1 MKKQGTVI
9 EWGMKHKA
17 FPLALALTLLVIG
30 LIGLF
35 NMSRNEFPDF
45 TTRTGLV
52 IGSFP
57 GASSEEVETQL
68 TSKLE
73 EYLFTFNEVD
83 KTKTYS
89 YSKNGMSYVY
99 LEVSDRIGKDET
111 QQFWNK
117 LKNNLF
123 VFQQQS
129 LPKGVRGIAV
139 NSDFGN
145 TAAMILSVQ
154 SKTRPYKDLQLHVED
169 IIDNLRQIE
178 DMAKI
183 TYSGGLTEQIAVSVD
198 QNKLA
203 QYGISPGMLMQ
214 SLQTRGTILPGGT
227 LENKNFDRPIHIDA
241 FLNDVTDVAQHIIR
255 SDKNGNVIRLSDI
268 ANVKREYEDPD
279 SYIQTGGTKAMI
291 ITLEMAKGNNIV
303 QFGEEIKEHLAQLKQ
318 DLPEDIEV
326 RTIADQPVVVDH
338 SIGHFMKEFGY
349 ALLGVILVCM
359 LLLPFRVASLAAAT
373 IPITI
378 SATLA
383 LMYLFGM
390 ELNTVTL
397 AALIVVL
404 GIVVDD
410 PIVVIDNY
418 VEKLDEGESRFE
430 AAYHSAVELFPSV
443 FTATLAI
450 SATFFPLMFFMSGTA
465 KDFLSTF
472 PFTISIALFLSLAIS
487 ILLVPFLNTVFIK
500 KGLHSEKDEDNAK
513 KKKSMLDRLQD
524 FFNKSVEKAMKHYK
538 ITVFMGV
545 LSVVLGMFLF
555 SNVSQELFP
564 IVERDQFAVE
574 VNLSKGSN
582 LQETAAIVEEFE
594 EILAKDERILDYT
607 SFIGE
612 SSPRF
617 HMVYAPNL
625 PAKNYAQILVTTASN
640 DATEE
645 VLREYDDKYSEMF
658 PNAYLRMKQ
667 LNMVGKP
674 APIEVRLYGNDI
686 SELKKYGNQIIDLAR
701 ETPQTIWSR
710 SNFGE
715 LYSSVSIDI
724 KEEQA
729 AQAGLTKENIG
740 NTIAMN
746 MEGLQATQIYED
758 DYAINIKIKAEN
770 HAAQTISDLS
780 QLSILAPNTGNVI
793 PLKQVANITP
803 AWEQEQIVRRN
814 GMRCLTIRVDIEKG
828 AVANVVQGKM
838 TPKIEELDIPSHIRI
853 NYGGEHEMSEENL
866 LPMGISLL
874 ISVLLIILILIWH
887 FKSFKHAALS
897 FITMP
902 LSILGA
908 ALGLLLMQYPF
919 GFTSFLGILALCGIV
934 VRNGIILIDF
944 ADELRLHHGKNVL
957 QAAILSAQ
965 RRMRPIFLTSSAAAV
980 GVTPMI
986 ISRSSLWGPLG
997 TVIAFGLLVSM
1008 VLTLYVLPALYW
1020 LFFRNE
1026 EKAEEENN
1034 EEELKTINS

>member
-1 MKKQGTVI
+1 MKKKQDLI
-9 EWGMKHKA
+9 AWGMKNKV
-17 FPLALALTLLVIG
+17 FPIALAFTFLMIG

-45 TTRTGLV
+45 TIRTGLV
-52 IGSFP
+52 VGVYP
-57 GASSEEVETQL
+57 GATAEEVETQL

-73 EYLFTFNEVD
+73 KYLFSFNEVD

-89 YSKNGMSYVY
+89 YSKDGMSYVY
-99 LEVSDRIGKDET
+99 LEVANRVGKDET

-117 LKNNLF
+117 LKNDLF
-123 VFQQQS
+123 VFQQRS
-129 LPKGVRGIAV
+129 VPKGVKGIVV

-145 TAAMILSVQ
+145 TAAMILSVK
-154 SKTRPYKDLQLHVED
+154 SETRPYKDLELHVED
-169 IIDNLRQIE
+169 IADDLRQIE

-183 TYSGGLTEQIAVSVD
+183 SYSGGLTEQIEIQVD

-203 QYGISPGMLMQ
+203 EYGISPGMLKQ

-227 LENKNFDRPIHIDA
+227 LEEANFDKPIHLDA
-241 FLNDVTDVAQHIIR
+241 FLHDITDVADHIVKT
-255 SDKNGNVIRLSDI
+255 DDNGNVVKVSDI
-268 ANVKREYEDPD
+268 AQVKKAYEDAD
-279 SYIQTGGTKAMI
+279 SFIQTGGEKAMI

-303 QFGEEIKEHLAQLKQ
+303 QFGEEVKEHLAKLEAE
-318 DLPEDIEV
+318 LPSDIEIS
-326 RTIADQPVVVDH
+326 TIADQPVAVDH
-338 SIGHFMKEFGY
+338 SISHFMKEFGY
-349 ALLGVILVCM
+349 ALMGVIIVCM

-383 LMYLFGM
+383 VMYMLGM

-418 VEKLDEGESRFE
+418 IEKLDEGESRWN
-430 AAYHSAVELFPSV
+430 AAYHSAKELFPSV

-500 KGLHSEKDEDNAK
+500 KGLHSDKDEQEK
-513 KKKSMLDRLQD
+513 QKKKSMLDRLQN
-524 FFNKSVEKAMKHYK
+524 FFNRTVEKAMKHYK
-538 ITVFMGV
+538 LTVLAGILAV
-545 LSVVLGMFLF
+545 LVGGYLF

-574 VNLSKGSN
+574 VTLSQGSN
-582 LQETAAIVEEFE
+582 LEETAAVVNKFE
-594 EILAKDERILDYT
+594 KILAKEERVENYT

-625 PAKNYAQILVTTASN
+625 PAKNFAQILVTTTSN

-645 VLREYDDKYSEMF
+645 LLEEYDKKYAEMF

-667 LNMVGKP
+667 LNMVSKP
-674 APIEVRLYGNDI
+674 APIEIRLYGDDI
-686 SELKKYGNQIIDLAR
+686 EELQEYGNLVIDAAR
-701 ETPQTIWSR
+701 KTPQTIWSR

-715 LYSSVSIDI
+715 RYPTISIDI
-724 KEEQA
+724 KEDQA
-729 AQAGLTKENIG
+729 AQVGLTKEDIG
-740 NTIAMN
+740 NNIAMN
-746 MEGLQATQIYED
+746 MEGLQATQLYED
-758 DYAINIKIKAEN
+758 DYAINVKIKSEN
-770 HAAQTISDLS
+770 SEAQSISELN
-780 QLSILAPNTGNVI
+780 QLSIISPTTGKIV
-793 PLKQVANITP
+793 PLKQVAEVKP
-803 AWEQEQIVRRN
+803 SWEQEQIVRRN
-814 GMRCLTIRVDIEKG
+814 GRRCLTIRVDIEKG
-828 AVANVVQGKM
+828 AVANVVLDKIR
-838 TPKIEELDIPSHIRI
+838 PKLEELNIPKHIEI
-853 NYGGEHEMSEENL
+853 GYGGEYEMSQENL
-866 LPMGISLL
+866 VPMQVSLL
-874 ISVLLIILILIWH
+874 ISILLIILILIWH
-887 FKSFKHAALS
+887 FKSFKHAFLS
-897 FITMP
+897 FMTMP

-908 ALGLLLMQYPF
+908 ALGLLLMQYPY
-919 GFTSFLGILALCGIV
+919 GFTSFLGVLALCGIV

-944 ADELRLHHGKNVL
+944 ADELREHHGKNVWD
-957 QAAILSAQ
+957 AAMQSAQ

-1008 VLTLYVLPALYW
+1008 VLTLYVLPVLYW

-1026 EKAEEENN
+1026 ENQDENLTT
-1034 EEELKTINS
+1034 EKE

>member
-1 MKKQGTVI
+1 MKKKQDLI
-9 EWGMKHKA
+9 AWGMKNKV
-17 FPLALALTLLVIG
+17 FPIALAFTFLVIG

-45 TTRTGLV
+45 TIRTGLV
-52 IGSFP
+52 VGVYP
-57 GASSEEVETQL
+57 GATAEEVETQL

-73 EYLFTFNEVD
+73 KYLFSFNEVD

-89 YSKNGMSYVY
+89 YSKDGMSYVY
-99 LEVSDRIGKDET
+99 LEVANRVGKDET

-117 LKNNLF
+117 LKNDLF
-123 VFQQQS
+123 VFQQRS
-129 LPKGVRGIAV
+129 VPKGVRGIVV

-145 TAAMILSVQ
+145 TAAMILSVK
-154 SKTRPYKDLQLHVED
+154 SETRPYKDLELHVED
-169 IIDNLRQIE
+169 IADDLRQIE

-183 TYSGGLTEQIAVSVD
+183 SYSGGLTEQIEIQVD

-203 QYGISPGMLMQ
+203 EYGISPGMLMQ

-227 LENKNFDRPIHIDA
+227 LEGANFDKPIYLDA
-241 FLNDVTDVAQHIIR
+241 FLHDITDVADHIVKT
-255 SDKNGNVIRLSDI
+255 DDNGHVVKVSDI
-268 ANVKREYEDPD
+268 AQVKKAYEDPD
-279 SYIQTGGTKAMI
+279 SYIQTGGEKAMI

-303 QFGEEIKEHLAQLKQ
+303 QFGEEVKEHLAKLEAE
-318 DLPEDIEV
+318 LPSDIEIS
-326 RTIADQPVVVDH
+326 TIADQPVAVDH
-338 SIGHFMKEFGY
+338 SISDFMKEFGY
-349 ALLGVILVCM
+349 ALMGVIIVCM

-383 LMYLFGM
+383 VMYMLGM

-418 VEKLDEGESRFE
+418 IEKLDEGESRWN
-430 AAYHSAVELFPSV
+430 AAYHSAKELFPSV

-500 KGLHSEKDEDNAK
+500 KGLHSDKDEQEK
-513 KKKSMLDRLQD
+513 QKKKSMLDRLQN
-524 FFNKSVEKAMKHYK
+524 FFNRTVERAMKHYK
-538 ITVFMGV
+538 LTVLAGILAV
-545 LSVVLGMFLF
+545 LVGGYLF

-574 VNLSKGSN
+574 VTLSQGSN
-582 LQETAAIVEEFE
+582 LEETAAVVNKFE
-594 EILAKDERILDYT
+594 KILAKEERVENYT

-625 PAKNYAQILVTTASN
+625 PAKNYAQILVTTTSN

-645 VLREYDDKYSEMF
+645 LLEEYDKKYAEMF

-667 LNMVGKP
+667 LNMVSKP
-674 APIEVRLYGNDI
+674 APIEIRLYGDDI
-686 SELKKYGNQIIDLAR
+686 EELQEYGNLVIDAAR
-701 ETPQTIWSR
+701 KTPQTIWSR

-715 LYSSVSIDI
+715 RYPTISIDI
-724 KEEQA
+724 KEDQA
-729 AQAGLTKENIG
+729 AQVGLTKEDIG
-740 NTIAMN
+740 NSIAMN
-746 MEGLQATQIYED
+746 MEGLQATQLYED
-758 DYAINIKIKAEN
+758 DYAINVKIKSEN
-770 HAAQTISDLS
+770 SEAQSISELN
-780 QLSILAPNTGNVI
+780 QLSIISPTTGKIV
-793 PLKQVANITP
+793 PLKQVAEVKP
-803 AWEQEQIVRRN
+803 SWEQEQIVRRN
-814 GMRCLTIRVDIEKG
+814 GRRCLTIRVDIEKG
-828 AVANVVQGKM
+828 AVANVVLDKIR
-838 TPKIEELDIPSHIRI
+838 PKLEELNIPKHIEI
-853 NYGGEHEMSEENL
+853 GYGGEYEMSQENL
-866 LPMGISLL
+866 VPMQISLL
-874 ISVLLIILILIWH
+874 ISIILIILILIWH
-887 FKSFKHAALS
+887 FKSFKHAFLS
-897 FITMP
+897 FMTMP

-908 ALGLLLMQYPF
+908 ALGLLLMQYPY
-919 GFTSFLGILALCGIV
+919 GFTSFLGVLALCGIV

-944 ADELRLHHGKNVL
+944 ADELREHHGKNVWD
-957 QAAILSAQ
+957 AAMQSAQ

-1008 VLTLYVLPALYW
+1008 VLTLYVLPVLYW

-1026 EKAEEENN
+1026 ENQDENLST
-1034 EEELKTINS
+1034 EKE

>member
-1 MKKQGTVI
+1 MKKKQDLI
-9 EWGMKHKA
+9 AWGMKNKV
-17 FPLALALTLLVIG
+17 FPIALAFTFLVIG

-45 TTRTGLV
+45 TIRTGLV
-52 IGSFP
+52 VGVYP
-57 GASSEEVETQL
+57 GATAEEVETQL

-73 EYLFTFNEVD
+73 KYLFSFNEVD

-89 YSKNGMSYVY
+89 YSKDGMSYVY
-99 LEVSDRIGKDET
+99 LEVANRVGKDET

-117 LKNNLF
+117 LKNDLF
-123 VFQQQS
+123 VFQQRS
-129 LPKGVRGIAV
+129 VPKGVRGIVV

-145 TAAMILSVQ
+145 TAAMILSVK
-154 SKTRPYKDLQLHVED
+154 SETRPYKDLELHVED
-169 IIDNLRQIE
+169 IADDLRQIE

-183 TYSGGLTEQIAVSVD
+183 SYSGGLTEQIEIQVD

-203 QYGISPGMLMQ
+203 EYGISPGMLMQ

-227 LENKNFDRPIHIDA
+227 LEGANFDKPIHLDA
-241 FLNDVTDVAQHIIR
+241 FLHDITDVADHIVKT
-255 SDKNGNVIRLSDI
+255 DDNGNVVKVSDI
-268 ANVKREYEDPD
+268 AQVKKAYEDPD
-279 SYIQTGGTKAMI
+279 SFIQTGGEKAMI

-303 QFGEEIKEHLAQLKQ
+303 QFGEEVKEHLAKLEAE
-318 DLPEDIEV
+318 LPSDIEIS
-326 RTIADQPVVVDH
+326 TIADQPVAVDH
-338 SIGHFMKEFGY
+338 SISHFMKEFGY
-349 ALLGVILVCM
+349 ALMGVIIVCM

-383 LMYLFGM
+383 VMYMLGM

-418 VEKLDEGESRFE
+418 IEKLDEGESRWN
-430 AAYHSAVELFPSV
+430 AAYHSAKELFPSV

-500 KGLHSEKDEDNAK
+500 KGLHSDKDEQEK
-513 KKKSMLDRLQD
+513 QKKKSMLDRLQN
-524 FFNKSVEKAMKHYK
+524 FFNRTVEKAMKHYK
-538 ITVFMGV
+538 LTVLAGILAV
-545 LSVVLGMFLF
+545 LVGGYLF

-574 VNLSKGSN
+574 VTLSQGSN
-582 LQETAAIVEEFE
+582 LEETAAVVNEFE
-594 EILAKDERILDYT
+594 KILAKEERVENYT

-625 PAKNYAQILVTTASN
+625 PAKNYAQILVTTTSN

-645 VLREYDDKYSEMF
+645 LLEEYDKKYAEMF

-667 LNMVGKP
+667 LNMVSKP
-674 APIEVRLYGNDI
+674 APIEIRLYGDDI
-686 SELKKYGNQIIDLAR
+686 EELQEYGNLVIDAAR
-701 ETPQTIWSR
+701 KTPQTIWSR

-715 LYSSVSIDI
+715 RYPTISIDI
-724 KEEQA
+724 KEDQA
-729 AQAGLTKENIG
+729 AQVGLTKEDIG
-740 NTIAMN
+740 NSIAMN
-746 MEGLQATQIYED
+746 MEGLQATQLYED
-758 DYAINIKIKAEN
+758 DYAINVKIKSEN
-770 HAAQTISDLS
+770 SEAQSISELN
-780 QLSILAPNTGNVI
+780 QLSIISPTTGKIV
-793 PLKQVANITP
+793 PLKQVAEVKP
-803 AWEQEQIVRRN
+803 SWEQEQIVRRN
-814 GMRCLTIRVDIEKG
+814 GRRCLTIRVDIEKG
-828 AVANVVQGKM
+828 AVANVVLDKIR
-838 TPKIEELDIPSHIRI
+838 PKLEELNIPKHIEI
-853 NYGGEHEMSEENL
+853 GYGGEYEMSQENL
-866 LPMGISLL
+866 VPMQVSLL
-874 ISVLLIILILIWH
+874 ISILLIILILIWH
-887 FKSFKHAALS
+887 FKSFKHAFLS
-897 FITMP
+897 FMTMP

-908 ALGLLLMQYPF
+908 ALGLLLMQYPY
-919 GFTSFLGILALCGIV
+919 GFTSFLGVLALCGIV

-944 ADELRLHHGKNVL
+944 ADELREHHGKNVWD
-957 QAAILSAQ
+957 AAMQSAQ

-1008 VLTLYVLPALYW
+1008 VLTLYVLPVLYW

-1026 EKAEEENN
+1026 ENQDENLTT
-1034 EEELKTINS
+1034 EKE

>member
-1 MKKQGTVI
+1 MKKKQDLI
-9 EWGMKHKA
+9 AWGMKNKV
-17 FPLALALTLLVIG
+17 FPIALAFTFLMIG

-45 TTRTGLV
+45 TIRTGLV
-52 IGSFP
+52 VGVYP
-57 GASSEEVETQL
+57 GATAEEVETQL

-73 EYLFTFNEVD
+73 KYLFSFNEVD

-89 YSKNGMSYVY
+89 YSKDGMSYVY
-99 LEVSDRIGKDET
+99 LEIANRVGKDET

-117 LKNNLF
+117 LKNDLF
-123 VFQQQS
+123 VFQQRS
-129 LPKGVRGIAV
+129 VPKGVKGIVV

-145 TAAMILSVQ
+145 TAAMILSVK
-154 SKTRPYKDLQLHVED
+154 SETRPYKDLELHVED
-169 IIDNLRQIE
+169 IADDLRQIE

-183 TYSGGLTEQIAVSVD
+183 SYSGGLTEQIEIQVD

-203 QYGISPGMLMQ
+203 EYGISPGMLKQ

-227 LENKNFDRPIHIDA
+227 LEEANFDKPIHLDA
-241 FLNDVTDVAQHIIR
+241 FLHDITDVADHIVKT
-255 SDKNGNVIRLSDI
+255 DDNGNVVKVSDI
-268 ANVKREYEDPD
+268 AQVKKAYEDAD
-279 SYIQTGGTKAMI
+279 SFIQTGGEKAMI

-303 QFGEEIKEHLAQLKQ
+303 QFGEEVKEHLAKLEAE
-318 DLPEDIEV
+318 LPSDIEIS
-326 RTIADQPVVVDH
+326 TSADQPVAVDH
-338 SIGHFMKEFGY
+338 SISHFMKEFGY
-349 ALLGVILVCM
+349 ALMGVIIVCM

-383 LMYLFGM
+383 VMYMLGM

-418 VEKLDEGESRFE
+418 IEKLDEGESRWN
-430 AAYHSAVELFPSV
+430 AAYHSAKELFPSV

-500 KGLHSEKDEDNAK
+500 KGLHSDKDEQEK
-513 KKKSMLDRLQD
+513 QKKKSMLDRLQN
-524 FFNKSVEKAMKHYK
+524 FFNRTVEKAMKHYK
-538 ITVFMGV
+538 LTVLAGILAV
-545 LSVVLGMFLF
+545 LVGGYLF

-574 VNLSKGSN
+574 VTLSQGSN
-582 LQETAAIVEEFE
+582 LEETAAVVNKFE
-594 EILAKDERILDYT
+594 KILAKEERVENYT

-625 PAKNYAQILVTTASN
+625 PAKNYAQILVTTTSN

-645 VLREYDDKYSEMF
+645 LLEEYDKKYAEMF

-667 LNMVGKP
+667 LNMVSKP
-674 APIEVRLYGNDI
+674 APIEIRLYGDDI
-686 SELKKYGNQIIDLAR
+686 EELQEYGNLVIDAAR
-701 ETPQTIWSR
+701 KTPQTIWSR

-715 LYSSVSIDI
+715 RYPTISIDI
-724 KEEQA
+724 KEDQA
-729 AQAGLTKENIG
+729 AQVGLTKEDIG
-740 NTIAMN
+740 NNIAMN
-746 MEGLQATQIYED
+746 MEGLQATQLYED
-758 DYAINIKIKAEN
+758 DYAINVKIKSEN
-770 HAAQTISDLS
+770 SEAQSISELN
-780 QLSILAPNTGNVI
+780 QLSIISPTTGKIV
-793 PLKQVANITP
+793 PLKQVAEVKP
-803 AWEQEQIVRRN
+803 SWEQEQIVRRN
-814 GMRCLTIRVDIEKG
+814 GRRCLTIRVDIEKG
-828 AVANVVQGKM
+828 AVANVVLDKIR
-838 TPKIEELDIPSHIRI
+838 PKLEELNIPKHIEI
-853 NYGGEHEMSEENL
+853 GYGGEYEMSQENL
-866 LPMGISLL
+866 VPMQVSLL
-874 ISVLLIILILIWH
+874 ISILLIILILIWH
-887 FKSFKHAALS
+887 FKSFKHAFLS
-897 FITMP
+897 FMTMP

-908 ALGLLLMQYPF
+908 ALGLLLMQYPY
-919 GFTSFLGILALCGIV
+919 GFTSFLGVLALCGIV

-944 ADELRLHHGKNVL
+944 ADELREHHGKNVWD
-957 QAAILSAQ
+957 AAMQSAQ

-1008 VLTLYVLPALYW
+1008 VLTLYVLPVLYW

-1026 EKAEEENN
+1026 ENQDENLTT
-1034 EEELKTINS
+1034 EKE

>member
-1 MKKQGTVI
+1 MKKKQDLI
-9 EWGMKHKA
+9 AWGMKNKV
-17 FPLALALTLLVIG
+17 FPIALAFTFLVIG

-45 TTRTGLV
+45 TIRTGLV
-52 IGSFP
+52 VGVYP
-57 GASSEEVETQL
+57 GATAEEVETQL

-73 EYLFTFNEVD
+73 KYLFSFNEVD

-89 YSKNGMSYVY
+89 YSKDGMSYVY
-99 LEVSDRIGKDET
+99 LEVANRVGKDET

-117 LKNNLF
+117 LKNDLF
-123 VFQQQS
+123 VFQQRS
-129 LPKGVRGIAV
+129 VPKGVRGIVV

-145 TAAMILSVQ
+145 TAAMILSVK
-154 SKTRPYKDLQLHVED
+154 SETRPYKDLELHVED
-169 IIDNLRQIE
+169 IADDLRQIE

-183 TYSGGLTEQIAVSVD
+183 SYSGGLTEQIEIQVD

-203 QYGISPGMLMQ
+203 EYGISPGMLMQ

-227 LENKNFDRPIHIDA
+227 LEGANFDKPIHLDA
-241 FLNDVTDVAQHIIR
+241 FLHDITDVADHIVKT
-255 SDKNGNVIRLSDI
+255 DDNGNVVKVSDI
-268 ANVKREYEDPD
+268 AQVKKAYEDPD
-279 SYIQTGGTKAMI
+279 SFIQTGGEKAMI

-303 QFGEEIKEHLAQLKQ
+303 QFGEEVKEHLAKLEAE
-318 DLPEDIEV
+318 LPSDIEIS
-326 RTIADQPVVVDH
+326 TIADQPVAVDH
-338 SIGHFMKEFGY
+338 SISHFMKEFGY
-349 ALLGVILVCM
+349 ALMGVIIVCM

-383 LMYLFGM
+383 VMYMLGM

-418 VEKLDEGESRFE
+418 IEKLDEGESRWN
-430 AAYHSAVELFPSV
+430 AAYHSAKELFPSV

-500 KGLHSEKDEDNAK
+500 KGLHSDKDEQEK
-513 KKKSMLDRLQD
+513 QKKKSMLDRLQN
-524 FFNKSVEKAMKHYK
+524 FFNRTVEKAMKHYK
-538 ITVFMGV
+538 LTVLAGILAV
-545 LSVVLGMFLF
+545 LVGGYLF

-574 VNLSKGSN
+574 VTLSQGSN
-582 LQETAAIVEEFE
+582 LEETAAVVNEFE
-594 EILAKDERILDYT
+594 KILAKEERVENYT

-625 PAKNYAQILVTTASN
+625 PAKNYAQILVTTTSN

-645 VLREYDDKYSEMF
+645 LLEEYDKKYAEMF

-667 LNMVGKP
+667 LNMVSKP
-674 APIEVRLYGNDI
+674 APIEIRLYGDDI
-686 SELKKYGNQIIDLAR
+686 EELQEYGNLVIDAAR
-701 ETPQTIWSR
+701 KTPQTIWSR

-715 LYSSVSIDI
+715 RYPTISIDI
-724 KEEQA
+724 KEDQA
-729 AQAGLTKENIG
+729 AQVGLTKEDIG
-740 NTIAMN
+740 NSIAMN
-746 MEGLQATQIYED
+746 MEGLQATQLYED
-758 DYAINIKIKAEN
+758 DYAINVKIKSEN
-770 HAAQTISDLS
+770 SEAQSISELN
-780 QLSILAPNTGNVI
+780 QLSIISPTTGKIV
-793 PLKQVANITP
+793 PLKQVAEIKP
-803 AWEQEQIVRRN
+803 SWEQEQIVRRN
-814 GMRCLTIRVDIEKG
+814 GRRCLTIRVDIEKG
-828 AVANVVQGKM
+828 AVANVVLDKIR
-838 TPKIEELDIPSHIRI
+838 PKLEELNIPKHIEI
-853 NYGGEHEMSEENL
+853 GYGGEYEMSQENL
-866 LPMGISLL
+866 VPMQVSLL
-874 ISVLLIILILIWH
+874 ISILLIILILIWH
-887 FKSFKHAALS
+887 FKSFKHAFLS
-897 FITMP
+897 FMTMP

-908 ALGLLLMQYPF
+908 ALGLLLMQYPY
-919 GFTSFLGILALCGIV
+919 GFTSFLGVLALCGIV

-944 ADELRLHHGKNVL
+944 ADELREHHGKNVWD
-957 QAAILSAQ
+957 AAMQSAQ

-1008 VLTLYVLPALYW
+1008 VLTLYVLPVLYW

-1026 EKAEEENN
+1026 ENQDENLTT
-1034 EEELKTINS
+1034 EKE

>member
-1 MKKQGTVI
+1 MKKKQDLI
-9 EWGMKHKA
+9 AWGMKNKV
-17 FPLALALTLLVIG
+17 FPIALAFTFLMIG

-45 TTRTGLV
+45 TIRTGLV
-52 IGSFP
+52 VGVYP
-57 GASSEEVETQL
+57 GATAEEVETQL

-73 EYLFTFNEVD
+73 KYLFSFNEVD

-89 YSKNGMSYVY
+89 YSKDGMSYVY
-99 LEVSDRIGKDET
+99 LEVANRVGKDET

-117 LKNNLF
+117 LKNDLF
-123 VFQQQS
+123 VFQQRS
-129 LPKGVRGIAV
+129 VPKGVKGIVV

-145 TAAMILSVQ
+145 TAAMILSVK
-154 SKTRPYKDLQLHVED
+154 SETRPYKDLELHVED
-169 IIDNLRQIE
+169 IADDLRQIE

-183 TYSGGLTEQIAVSVD
+183 SYSGGLTEQIEIQVD

-203 QYGISPGMLMQ
+203 EYGISPGMLMQ

-227 LENKNFDRPIHIDA
+227 LEEANFDKPIHLDA
-241 FLNDVTDVAQHIIR
+241 FLHDITDVADHIVKT
-255 SDKNGNVIRLSDI
+255 DDNGNVVKVSDI
-268 ANVKREYEDPD
+268 AQVKKAYEDAD
-279 SYIQTGGTKAMI
+279 SFIQTGGEKAMI

-303 QFGEEIKEHLAQLKQ
+303 QFGEEVKEHLAKLEAE
-318 DLPEDIEV
+318 LPSDIEIS
-326 RTIADQPVVVDH
+326 TSADQPVAVDH
-338 SIGHFMKEFGY
+338 SISHFMKEFGY
-349 ALLGVILVCM
+349 ALMGVIIVCM

-383 LMYLFGM
+383 VMYMLGM

-418 VEKLDEGESRFE
+418 IEKLDEGESRWN
-430 AAYHSAVELFPSV
+430 AAYHSAKELFPSV

-500 KGLHSEKDEDNAK
+500 KGLHSDKDEQEK
-513 KKKSMLDRLQD
+513 QKKKSMLDRLQN
-524 FFNKSVEKAMKHYK
+524 FFNRTVEKAMKHYK
-538 ITVFMGV
+538 LTVLAGILAV
-545 LSVVLGMFLF
+545 LVGGYLF

-574 VNLSKGSN
+574 VTLSQGSN
-582 LQETAAIVEEFE
+582 LEETAAVVNKFE
-594 EILAKDERILDYT
+594 KILAKEERVENYT

-625 PAKNYAQILVTTASN
+625 PAKNFAQILVTTTSN

-645 VLREYDDKYSEMF
+645 LLEEYDKKYAEMF

-667 LNMVGKP
+667 LNMVSKP
-674 APIEVRLYGNDI
+674 APIEIRLYGDDI
-686 SELKKYGNQIIDLAR
+686 EELQEYGNLVIDAAR
-701 ETPQTIWSR
+701 KTPQTIWSR

-715 LYSSVSIDI
+715 RYPTISIDI
-724 KEEQA
+724 KEDQA
-729 AQAGLTKENIG
+729 AQVGLTKEDIG
-740 NTIAMN
+740 NNIAMN
-746 MEGLQATQIYED
+746 MEGLQATQLYED
-758 DYAINIKIKAEN
+758 DYAINVKIKSEN
-770 HAAQTISDLS
+770 SEAQSISELN
-780 QLSILAPNTGNVI
+780 QLSIISPTTGKIV
-793 PLKQVANITP
+793 PLKQVAEVKP
-803 AWEQEQIVRRN
+803 SWEQEQIVRRN
-814 GMRCLTIRVDIEKG
+814 GRRCLTIRVDIEKG
-828 AVANVVQGKM
+828 AVANVVLDKIR
-838 TPKIEELDIPSHIRI
+838 PKLEELNIPKHIEI
-853 NYGGEHEMSEENL
+853 GYGGEYEMSQENL
-866 LPMGISLL
+866 VPMQVSLL
-874 ISVLLIILILIWH
+874 ISILLIILILIWH
-887 FKSFKHAALS
+887 FKSFKHAFLS
-897 FITMP
+897 FMTMP

-908 ALGLLLMQYPF
+908 ALGLLLMQYPY
-919 GFTSFLGILALCGIV
+919 GFTSFLGVLALCGIV

-944 ADELRLHHGKNVL
+944 ADELREHHGKNVWD
-957 QAAILSAQ
+957 AAMQSAQ

-1008 VLTLYVLPALYW
+1008 VLTLYVLPVLYW

-1026 EKAEEENN
+1026 ENQDENLTT
-1034 EEELKTINS
+1034 EKE

>member
-1 MKKQGTVI
+1 MKKKQDLI
-9 EWGMKHKA
+9 AWGMKNKV
-17 FPLALALTLLVIG
+17 FPIALAFTFLMIG

-45 TTRTGLV
+45 TIRTGLV
-52 IGSFP
+52 VGVYP
-57 GASSEEVETQL
+57 GATAEEVETQL

-73 EYLFTFNEVD
+73 KYLFSFNEVD

-89 YSKNGMSYVY
+89 YSKDGMSYVY
-99 LEVSDRIGKDET
+99 LEIANRVGKDET

-117 LKNNLF
+117 LKNDLF
-123 VFQQQS
+123 VFQQRS
-129 LPKGVRGIAV
+129 VPKGVKGIVV

-145 TAAMILSVQ
+145 TAAMILSVK
-154 SKTRPYKDLQLHVED
+154 SETRPYKDLELHVED
-169 IIDNLRQIE
+169 IADDLRQIE

-183 TYSGGLTEQIAVSVD
+183 SYSGGLTEQIEIQVD

-203 QYGISPGMLMQ
+203 EYGISPGMLMQ

-227 LENKNFDRPIHIDA
+227 LEEANFDKPIHLDA
-241 FLNDVTDVAQHIIR
+241 FLHDITDVADHIVKT
-255 SDKNGNVIRLSDI
+255 DDNGNVVKVSDI
-268 ANVKREYEDPD
+268 AQVKKAYEDAD
-279 SYIQTGGTKAMI
+279 SFIQTGGEKAMI

-303 QFGEEIKEHLAQLKQ
+303 QFGEEVKEHLAKLEAE
-318 DLPEDIEV
+318 LPSDIEIS
-326 RTIADQPVVVDH
+326 TIADQPVAVDH
-338 SIGHFMKEFGY
+338 SISHFMKEFGY
-349 ALLGVILVCM
+349 ALMGVIIVCM

-383 LMYLFGM
+383 VMYMLGM

-418 VEKLDEGESRFE
+418 IEKLDEGESRWN
-430 AAYHSAVELFPSV
+430 AAYHSAKELFPSV

-500 KGLHSEKDEDNAK
+500 KGLHSDKDEQEK
-513 KKKSMLDRLQD
+513 QKKKSMLDRLQN
-524 FFNKSVEKAMKHYK
+524 FFNRTVEKAMKHYK
-538 ITVFMGV
+538 LTVLAGILAV
-545 LSVVLGMFLF
+545 LVGGYLF

-574 VNLSKGSN
+574 VTLSQGSN
-582 LQETAAIVEEFE
+582 LEETAAVVNKFE
-594 EILAKDERILDYT
+594 KILAKEERVENYT

-625 PAKNYAQILVTTASN
+625 PAKNFAQILVTTTSN

-645 VLREYDDKYSEMF
+645 LLEEYDKKYAEMF

-667 LNMVGKP
+667 LNMVSKP
-674 APIEVRLYGNDI
+674 APIEIRLYGDDI
-686 SELKKYGNQIIDLAR
+686 EELQEYGNLVIDAAR
-701 ETPQTIWSR
+701 KTPQTIWSR

-715 LYSSVSIDI
+715 RYPTISIDI
-724 KEEQA
+724 KEDQA
-729 AQAGLTKENIG
+729 AQVGLTKEDIG
-740 NTIAMN
+740 NSIAMN
-746 MEGLQATQIYED
+746 MEGLQATQLYED
-758 DYAINIKIKAEN
+758 DYAINVKVKSEN
-770 HAAQTISDLS
+770 SEAQSISELN
-780 QLSILAPNTGNVI
+780 QLSIISPTTGKIV
-793 PLKQVANITP
+793 PLKQVAEVKP
-803 AWEQEQIVRRN
+803 SWEQEQIVRRN
-814 GMRCLTIRVDIEKG
+814 GRRCLTIRVDIEKG
-828 AVANVVQGKM
+828 AVANVVLDKIR
-838 TPKIEELDIPSHIRI
+838 PKLEELNIPNHIEI
-853 NYGGEHEMSEENL
+853 GYGGEYEMSQENL
-866 LPMGISLL
+866 VPMQVSLL
-874 ISVLLIILILIWH
+874 ISILLIILILIWH
-887 FKSFKHAALS
+887 FKSFKHAFLS
-897 FITMP
+897 FMTMP

-908 ALGLLLMQYPF
+908 ALGLLLMQYPY
-919 GFTSFLGILALCGIV
+919 GFTSFLGVLALCGIV

-944 ADELRLHHGKNVL
+944 ADELREHHGKNVWD
-957 QAAILSAQ
+957 AAMQSAQ

-1008 VLTLYVLPALYW
+1008 VLTLYVLPVLYW

-1026 EKAEEENN
+1026 ENQDENLTT
-1034 EEELKTINS
+1034 EKE

>member
-1 MKKQGTVI
+1 MKKKGNLI
-9 EWGMKHKA
+9 EWGMKYKA
-17 FPLALALTLLVIG
+17 FPIALAFTLLIIG

-57 GASSEEVETQL
+57 GANAEEVETQL
-68 TSKLE
+68 TSRLE

-89 YSKNGMSYVY
+89 YSKNGMSYIY
-99 LEVSDRIGKDET
+99 LEISNRISKDET

-129 LPKGVRGIAV
+129 LPKGVRGVAV

-154 SKTRPYKDLQLHVED
+154 SDTRPYKDLQLHVED
-169 IIDNLRQIE
+169 IIDDLRQIE

-183 TYSGGLTEQIAVSVD
+183 TYSGGLTEQITVSVD

-203 QYGISPGMLMQ
+203 QYAISPAMLRQ
-214 SLQTRGTILPGGT
+214 SLQTRGTILPSGT
-227 LENKNFDRPIHIDA
+227 LEGEHFDRPIHLEA
-241 FLNDVTDVAQHIIR
+241 FLNNVTDVAQHIVK
-255 SDKNGNVIRLSDI
+255 SEENGNVIRLSDI
-268 ANVKREYEDPD
+268 AHVKREYEDPD
-279 SYIQTGGTKAMI
+279 SYIETGGTKAMI

-303 QFGEEIKEHLAQLKQ
+303 QFGEEITEHLDRIKEN
-318 DLPEDIEV
+318 LPSDIEV
-326 RTIADQPVVVDH
+326 KTIADQPVVVDH
-338 SIGHFMKEFGY
+338 SISHFLKEFGY
-349 ALLGVILVCM
+349 ALLGVIIVCI

-378 SATLA
+378 CATLA
-383 LMYLFGM
+383 VMYLLGM

-418 VEKLDEGESRFE
+418 VEKLDEGETRWE

-450 SATFFPLMFFMSGTA
+450 SATFFPLMFFMTGTA

-500 KGLHSEKDEDNAK
+500 KGLHSEESQNGKE
-513 KKKSMLDRLQD
+513 KKKSLLDKLQE

-538 ITVFMGV
+538 ITVFMGIASI
-545 LSVVLGMFLF
+545 LLGMFLF

-564 IVERDQFAVE
+564 IVERNQFAVE
-574 VNLSKGSN
+574 VNLSDGSN
-582 LQETAAIVEEFE
+582 LEETASVVKAFE
-594 EILAKDERILDYT
+594 KVLAEDERILDYT

-640 DATEE
+640 EATEE
-645 VLREYDDKYSEMF
+645 VLKEYDLKYSEMF
-658 PNAYLRMKQ
+658 TNAYLRMKQ

-674 APIEVRLYGNDI
+674 APIEIRLYGSDI
-686 SELKKYGNQIIDLAR
+686 SELKKYGDQIIDIAR
-701 ETPQTIWSR
+701 QTPQTIWSR

-715 LYSSVSIDI
+715 LYTTVSIDI
-724 KEEQA
+724 KEKQA
-729 AQAGLTKENIG
+729 AQAGLTKEDIG

-758 DYAINIKIKAEN
+758 DYAINIKIKSEN
-770 HAAQTISDLS
+770 QTNQSISDLM
-780 QLSILAPNTGNVI
+780 QLSIIAPTTGAVI
-793 PLKQVANITP
+793 PLKQVADITP
-803 AWEQEQIVRRN
+803 DWEQDQIVHRN

-828 AVANVVQGKM
+828 AVANVVQAM
-838 TPKIEELDIPSHIRI
+838 ITPKIDTLDIPDHIRI
-853 NYGGEHEMSEENL
+853 NYGGEHELSEENL

-887 FKSFKHAALS
+887 FKSIKHAALS

-934 VRNGIILIDF
+934 VRNGIILIDY
-944 ADELRLHHGKNVL
+944 ADELRQHHGKNVL
-957 QAAILSAQ
+957 EAAITSAQ

-1008 VLTLYVLPALYW
+1008 VLTLFVLPVLYW
-1020 LFFRNE
+1020 LFFRNDDTVPN
-1026 EKAEEENN
+1026 ENST
-1034 EEELKTINS
+1034 EELKTLNK

>member
-1 MKKQGTVI
+1 MKKKQDLI
-9 EWGMKHKA
+9 AWGMKNKV
-17 FPLALALTLLVIG
+17 FPIALAFTFLVIG

-45 TTRTGLV
+45 TIRTGLV
-52 IGSFP
+52 VGVYP
-57 GASSEEVETQL
+57 GATAEEVETQL

-73 EYLFTFNEVD
+73 KYLFSFNEVD

-89 YSKNGMSYVY
+89 YSKDGMSYVY
-99 LEVSDRIGKDET
+99 LEVANRVGKDET

-117 LKNNLF
+117 LKNDLF
-123 VFQQQS
+123 VFQQRS
-129 LPKGVRGIAV
+129 VPKGVKGIVV

-145 TAAMILSVQ
+145 TAAMILSVK
-154 SKTRPYKDLQLHVED
+154 SETRPYKDLELHVED
-169 IIDNLRQIE
+169 IADDLRQIE

-183 TYSGGLTEQIAVSVD
+183 SYSGGLTEQIEIQVD

-203 QYGISPGMLMQ
+203 EYGISPGMLMQ

-227 LENKNFDRPIHIDA
+227 LEGANFDKPIHLDA
-241 FLNDVTDVAQHIIR
+241 FLHDITDVADHIVKT
-255 SDKNGNVIRLSDI
+255 DDNGNVVKVSDI
-268 ANVKREYEDPD
+268 AQVKKAYEDPD
-279 SYIQTGGTKAMI
+279 SFIQTGGEKAMI

-303 QFGEEIKEHLAQLKQ
+303 QFGEEVKEHLAKLEAE
-318 DLPEDIEV
+318 LPSDIEIS
-326 RTIADQPVVVDH
+326 TIADQPVAVDH
-338 SIGHFMKEFGY
+338 SISHFMKEFGY
-349 ALLGVILVCM
+349 ALMGVIIVCM

-383 LMYLFGM
+383 VMYMLGM

-418 VEKLDEGESRFE
+418 IEKLDEGESRWN
-430 AAYHSAVELFPSV
+430 AAYHSAKELFPSV

-500 KGLHSEKDEDNAK
+500 KGLHSDKDEQEK
-513 KKKSMLDRLQD
+513 QKKKSMLDRLQN
-524 FFNKSVEKAMKHYK
+524 FFNRTVEKAMKHYK
-538 ITVFMGV
+538 LTVLAGILAV
-545 LSVVLGMFLF
+545 LVGGYLF

-574 VNLSKGSN
+574 VTLSQGSN
-582 LQETAAIVEEFE
+582 LEETAAVVNEFE
-594 EILAKDERILDYT
+594 KILAKEERVENYT

-625 PAKNYAQILVTTASN
+625 PAKNYAQILVTTTSN

-645 VLREYDDKYSEMF
+645 LLEEYDKKYAEMF

-667 LNMVGKP
+667 LNMVSKP
-674 APIEVRLYGNDI
+674 APIEIRLYGDDI
-686 SELKKYGNQIIDLAR
+686 EELQEYGNLVIDAAR
-701 ETPQTIWSR
+701 KTPQTIWSR

-715 LYSSVSIDI
+715 RYPTISIDI
-724 KEEQA
+724 KEDQA
-729 AQAGLTKENIG
+729 AQVGLTKEDIG
-740 NTIAMN
+740 NSIAMN
-746 MEGLQATQIYED
+746 MEGLQATQLYED
-758 DYAINIKIKAEN
+758 DYAINVKIKSEN
-770 HAAQTISDLS
+770 SEAQSISELN
-780 QLSILAPNTGNVI
+780 QLSIISPTTGKIV
-793 PLKQVANITP
+793 PLKQVAEVKP
-803 AWEQEQIVRRN
+803 SWEQEQIVRRN
-814 GMRCLTIRVDIEKG
+814 GRRCLTIRVDIEKG
-828 AVANVVQGKM
+828 AVANVVLDKIR
-838 TPKIEELDIPSHIRI
+838 PKLEELNIPKHIEI
-853 NYGGEHEMSEENL
+853 GYGGEYEMSQENL
-866 LPMGISLL
+866 VPMQVSLL
-874 ISVLLIILILIWH
+874 ISILLIILILIWH
-887 FKSFKHAALS
+887 FKSFKHAFLS
-897 FITMP
+897 FMTMP

-908 ALGLLLMQYPF
+908 ALGLLLMQYPY
-919 GFTSFLGILALCGIV
+919 GFTSFLGVLALCGIV

-944 ADELRLHHGKNVL
+944 ADELREHHGKNVWD
-957 QAAILSAQ
+957 AAMQSAQ

-1008 VLTLYVLPALYW
+1008 VLTLYVLPVLYW

-1026 EKAEEENN
+1026 ENQDENLTT
-1034 EEELKTINS
+1034 EKE

>member
-1 MKKQGTVI
+1 MKKKQDLI
-9 EWGMKHKA
+9 AWGMKNKV
-17 FPLALALTLLVIG
+17 FPIALAFTFLVIG

-45 TTRTGLV
+45 TIRTGLV
-52 IGSFP
+52 VGVYP
-57 GASSEEVETQL
+57 GATAEEVETQL

-73 EYLFTFNEVD
+73 KYLFSFNEVD

-89 YSKNGMSYVY
+89 YSKDGMSYVY
-99 LEVSDRIGKDET
+99 LEVANRVGKDET

-117 LKNNLF
+117 LKNDLF
-123 VFQQQS
+123 VFQQRS
-129 LPKGVRGIAV
+129 VPKGVRGIVV

-145 TAAMILSVQ
+145 TAAMILSVK
-154 SKTRPYKDLQLHVED
+154 SETRPYKDLELHVED
-169 IIDNLRQIE
+169 IADDLRQIE

-183 TYSGGLTEQIAVSVD
+183 SYSGGLTEQIEIQVD

-203 QYGISPGMLMQ
+203 EYGISPGMLMQ

-227 LENKNFDRPIHIDA
+227 LEGANFDKPIHLDA
-241 FLNDVTDVAQHIIR
+241 FLHDITDVADHIVKT
-255 SDKNGNVIRLSDI
+255 DDNGHVVKVSDI
-268 ANVKREYEDPD
+268 AQVKKAYEDPD
-279 SYIQTGGTKAMI
+279 SYIQTGGEKAMI

-303 QFGEEIKEHLAQLKQ
+303 QFGEEVKEHLAKLEAE
-318 DLPEDIEV
+318 LPSDIEIS
-326 RTIADQPVVVDH
+326 TIADQPVAVDH
-338 SIGHFMKEFGY
+338 SISHFMKEFGY
-349 ALLGVILVCM
+349 ALMGVIIVCM

-383 LMYLFGM
+383 VMYMLGM

-418 VEKLDEGESRFE
+418 IEKLDEGESRWN
-430 AAYHSAVELFPSV
+430 AAYHSAKELFPSV

-500 KGLHSEKDEDNAK
+500 KGLHSDKDEQEKQN
-513 KKKSMLDRLQD
+513 KKSMLDRLQN
-524 FFNKSVEKAMKHYK
+524 FFNRTVERAMKHYK
-538 ITVFMGV
+538 LTVLAGILAV
-545 LSVVLGMFLF
+545 IVGGYLF

-574 VNLSKGSN
+574 VTLSQGSN
-582 LQETAAIVEEFE
+582 LEETAAVVNKFE
-594 EILAKDERILDYT
+594 KILAKEERVENYT

-625 PAKNYAQILVTTASN
+625 PAKNYAQILITTTSN

-645 VLREYDDKYSEMF
+645 LLEEYDKKYAEMF

-667 LNMVGKP
+667 LNMVSKP
-674 APIEVRLYGNDI
+674 APIEIRLYGDDI
-686 SELKKYGNQIIDLAR
+686 EELQEYGNLVIDAAR
-701 ETPQTIWSR
+701 KTPQTIWSR

-715 LYSSVSIDI
+715 RYPTISIDI
-724 KEEQA
+724 KEDQA
-729 AQAGLTKENIG
+729 AQVGLTKEDIG
-740 NTIAMN
+740 NSIAMN
-746 MEGLQATQIYED
+746 MEGLQATQLYED
-758 DYAINIKIKAEN
+758 DYAINVKIKSEN
-770 HAAQTISDLS
+770 SEAQSISELN
-780 QLSILAPNTGNVI
+780 QLSIISPTTGKIV
-793 PLKQVANITP
+793 PLKQVAEIKP
-803 AWEQEQIVRRN
+803 SWEQEQIVRRN
-814 GMRCLTIRVDIEKG
+814 GRRCLTIRVDIEKG
-828 AVANVVQGKM
+828 AVANVVLDKIR
-838 TPKIEELDIPSHIRI
+838 PKLEELNIPKHIEI
-853 NYGGEHEMSEENL
+853 GYGGEYEMSQENL
-866 LPMGISLL
+866 VPMQVSLL
-874 ISVLLIILILIWH
+874 ISILLIILILIWH
-887 FKSFKHAALS
+887 FKSFKHAFLS
-897 FITMP
+897 FMTMP

-908 ALGLLLMQYPF
+908 ALGLLLMQYPY
-919 GFTSFLGILALCGIV
+919 GFTSFLGVLALCGIV

-944 ADELRLHHGKNVL
+944 ADELREHHGKNVWD
-957 QAAILSAQ
+957 AAMQSAQ

-1008 VLTLYVLPALYW
+1008 VLTLYVLPVLYW

-1026 EKAEEENN
+1026 ENQDENLTT
-1034 EEELKTINS
+1034 EKE

>member
-1 MKKQGTVI
+1 MKKKQDLI
-9 EWGMKHKA
+9 AWGMKNKV
-17 FPLALALTLLVIG
+17 FPIALAFTFLVIG

-45 TTRTGLV
+45 TIRTGLV
-52 IGSFP
+52 VGVYP
-57 GASSEEVETQL
+57 GATAEEVETQL

-73 EYLFTFNEVD
+73 KYLFSFNEVD

-89 YSKNGMSYVY
+89 YSKDGMSYVY
-99 LEVSDRIGKDET
+99 LEVANRVGKDET

-117 LKNNLF
+117 LKNDLF
-123 VFQQQS
+123 VFQQRS
-129 LPKGVRGIAV
+129 VPKGVKGIVV

-145 TAAMILSVQ
+145 TAAMILSVK
-154 SKTRPYKDLQLHVED
+154 SETRPYKDLELHVED
-169 IIDNLRQIE
+169 IADDLRQIE

-183 TYSGGLTEQIAVSVD
+183 SYSGGLTEQIEIQVD

-203 QYGISPGMLMQ
+203 EYGISPGMLMQ

-227 LENKNFDRPIHIDA
+227 LEGANFDKPIHLDA
-241 FLNDVTDVAQHIIR
+241 FLHDITDVADHIVKT
-255 SDKNGNVIRLSDI
+255 DDNGHVVKVSDI
-268 ANVKREYEDPD
+268 AQVKKAYEDPD
-279 SYIQTGGTKAMI
+279 SYIQTGGEKAMI

-303 QFGEEIKEHLAQLKQ
+303 QFGEEVKEHLAKLEAE
-318 DLPEDIEV
+318 LPSDIEIS
-326 RTIADQPVVVDH
+326 TIADQPVAVDH
-338 SIGHFMKEFGY
+338 SISHFMKEFGY
-349 ALLGVILVCM
+349 ALMGVIIVCM

-383 LMYLFGM
+383 VMYMLGM

-418 VEKLDEGESRFE
+418 IEKLDEGESRWN
-430 AAYHSAVELFPSV
+430 AAYHSAKELFPSV

-500 KGLHSEKDEDNAK
+500 KGLHSDKDEQEK
-513 KKKSMLDRLQD
+513 QKKKSMLDRLQN
-524 FFNKSVEKAMKHYK
+524 FFNRTVEKAMKHYK
-538 ITVFMGV
+538 LTVLAGILAV
-545 LSVVLGMFLF
+545 LSGGYLF

-574 VNLSKGSN
+574 VTLSQGSN
-582 LQETAAIVEEFE
+582 LEETAAVVNKFE
-594 EILAKDERILDYT
+594 KILAKEERVENYT

-625 PAKNYAQILVTTASN
+625 PAKNYAQILVTTTSN

-645 VLREYDDKYSEMF
+645 LLEEYDKKYAEMF

-667 LNMVGKP
+667 LNMVSKP
-674 APIEVRLYGNDI
+674 APIEIRLYGDDI
-686 SELKKYGNQIIDLAR
+686 EELQEYGNLVIDAAR
-701 ETPQTIWSR
+701 KTPQTIWSR

-715 LYSSVSIDI
+715 RYPTISIDI
-724 KEEQA
+724 KEDQA
-729 AQAGLTKENIG
+729 AQVGLTKEDIG
-740 NTIAMN
+740 NSIAMN
-746 MEGLQATQIYED
+746 MEGLQATQLYED
-758 DYAINIKIKAEN
+758 DYAINVKIKSEN
-770 HAAQTISDLS
+770 SEAQSISELN
-780 QLSILAPNTGNVI
+780 QLSIISPTTGKIV
-793 PLKQVANITP
+793 PLKQVAEVKP
-803 AWEQEQIVRRN
+803 SWEQEQIVRRN
-814 GMRCLTIRVDIEKG
+814 GRRCLTIRVDIEKG
-828 AVANVVQGKM
+828 AVANVVLDKIR
-838 TPKIEELDIPSHIRI
+838 PKLEELNIPKHIEI
-853 NYGGEHEMSEENL
+853 GYGGEYEMSQENL
-866 LPMGISLL
+866 VPMQVSLL
-874 ISVLLIILILIWH
+874 ISILLIILILIWH
-887 FKSFKHAALS
+887 FKSFKHAFLS
-897 FITMP
+897 FMTMP

-908 ALGLLLMQYPF
+908 ALGLLLMQYPY
-919 GFTSFLGILALCGIV
+919 GFTSFLGVLALCGIV

-944 ADELRLHHGKNVL
+944 ADELREHHGKNVWD
-957 QAAILSAQ
+957 AAMQSAQ

-1008 VLTLYVLPALYW
+1008 VLTLYVLPVLYW

-1026 EKAEEENN
+1026 ENQDENLTT
-1034 EEELKTINS
+1034 EKE

>member
-1 MKKQGTVI
+1 MKKKQDLI
-9 EWGMKHKA
+9 AWGMKNKV
-17 FPLALALTLLVIG
+17 FPIALAFTFLVIG

-45 TTRTGLV
+45 TIRTGLV
-52 IGSFP
+52 VGVYP
-57 GASSEEVETQL
+57 GATAEEVETQL

-73 EYLFTFNEVD
+73 KYLFSFNEVD

-89 YSKNGMSYVY
+89 YSKDGMSYVY
-99 LEVSDRIGKDET
+99 LEIANRVGKDET

-117 LKNNLF
+117 LKNDLF
-123 VFQQQS
+123 VFQQRS
-129 LPKGVRGIAV
+129 VPKGVRGIVV

-145 TAAMILSVQ
+145 TAAMILSVK
-154 SKTRPYKDLQLHVED
+154 SETRPYKDLELHVED
-169 IIDNLRQIE
+169 IADDLRQIE

-183 TYSGGLTEQIAVSVD
+183 SYSGGLTEQIEIQVD

-203 QYGISPGMLMQ
+203 EYGISPGMLKQ

-227 LENKNFDRPIHIDA
+227 LEGANFDKPIHLDA
-241 FLNDVTDVAQHIIR
+241 FLHDITDVADHIVKT
-255 SDKNGNVIRLSDI
+255 DDNGHVVKVSDI
-268 ANVKREYEDPD
+268 AQVKKAYEDPD
-279 SYIQTGGTKAMI
+279 SFIQTGGEKAMI

-303 QFGEEIKEHLAQLKQ
+303 QFGEEVKEHLAKLEAE
-318 DLPEDIEV
+318 LPSDIEIS
-326 RTIADQPVVVDH
+326 TIADQPVAVDH
-338 SIGHFMKEFGY
+338 SISHFMKEFGY
-349 ALLGVILVCM
+349 ALMGVIIVCM

-383 LMYLFGM
+383 VMYMLGM

-418 VEKLDEGESRFE
+418 IEKLDEGESRWN
-430 AAYHSAVELFPSV
+430 AAYHSAKELFPSV

-500 KGLHSEKDEDNAK
+500 KGLHSDKDEQEK
-513 KKKSMLDRLQD
+513 QKKKSMLDRLQN
-524 FFNKSVEKAMKHYK
+524 FFNRTVEKAMKHYK
-538 ITVFMGV
+538 LTVLAGILAV
-545 LSVVLGMFLF
+545 LVGGYLF

-574 VNLSKGSN
+574 VTLSQGSN
-582 LQETAAIVEEFE
+582 LEETAAVVNEFE
-594 EILAKDERILDYT
+594 KILAKEERVENYT

-625 PAKNYAQILVTTASN
+625 PAKNYAQILVTTTSN

-645 VLREYDDKYSEMF
+645 LLEEYDKKYAEMF

-667 LNMVGKP
+667 LNMVSKP
-674 APIEVRLYGNDI
+674 APIEIRLYGDDI
-686 SELKKYGNQIIDLAR
+686 EELQEYGNLVIDAAR
-701 ETPQTIWSR
+701 KTPQTIWSR

-715 LYSSVSIDI
+715 RYPTISIDI
-724 KEEQA
+724 KEDQA
-729 AQAGLTKENIG
+729 AQVGLTKEDIG
-740 NTIAMN
+740 NSIAMN
-746 MEGLQATQIYED
+746 MEGLQATQLYED
-758 DYAINIKIKAEN
+758 DYAINVKIKSEN
-770 HAAQTISDLS
+770 SEAQSISELN
-780 QLSILAPNTGNVI
+780 QLSIISPTTGKIV
-793 PLKQVANITP
+793 PLKQVAEVKP
-803 AWEQEQIVRRN
+803 SWEQEQIVRRN
-814 GMRCLTIRVDIEKG
+814 GRRCLTIRVDIEKG
-828 AVANVVQGKM
+828 AVANVVLDKIR
-838 TPKIEELDIPSHIRI
+838 PKLEELNIPKHIEI
-853 NYGGEHEMSEENL
+853 GYGGEYEMSQENL
-866 LPMGISLL
+866 VPMQVSLL
-874 ISVLLIILILIWH
+874 ISILLIILILIWH
-887 FKSFKHAALS
+887 FKSFKHAFLS
-897 FITMP
+897 FMTMP

-908 ALGLLLMQYPF
+908 ALGLLLMQYPY
-919 GFTSFLGILALCGIV
+919 GFTSFLGVLALCGIV

-944 ADELRLHHGKNVL
+944 ADELREHHGKNVWD
-957 QAAILSAQ
+957 AAMQSAQ

-1008 VLTLYVLPALYW
+1008 VLTLYVLPVLYW

-1026 EKAEEENN
+1026 ENQDENLTT
-1034 EEELKTINS
+1034 EKE

>member
-1 MKKQGTVI
+1 MKKKQDLI
-9 EWGMKHKA
+9 AWGMKNKV
-17 FPLALALTLLVIG
+17 FPIALAFTFLVIG

-45 TTRTGLV
+45 TIRTGLV
-52 IGSFP
+52 VGVYP
-57 GASSEEVETQL
+57 GATAEEVETQL

-73 EYLFTFNEVD
+73 KYLFSFNEVD

-89 YSKNGMSYVY
+89 YSKDGMSYVY
-99 LEVSDRIGKDET
+99 LEVANRVGKDET

-117 LKNNLF
+117 LKNDLF
-123 VFQQQS
+123 VFQQRS
-129 LPKGVRGIAV
+129 VPKGVRGIVV

-145 TAAMILSVQ
+145 TAAMILSVK
-154 SKTRPYKDLQLHVED
+154 SETRPYKDLELHVED
-169 IIDNLRQIE
+169 IADDLRQIE

-183 TYSGGLTEQIAVSVD
+183 SYSGGLTEQIEIQVD

-203 QYGISPGMLMQ
+203 EYGISPGMLKQ

-227 LENKNFDRPIHIDA
+227 LEEANFDKPIHLDA
-241 FLNDVTDVAQHIIR
+241 FLHDITDVADHIVKT
-255 SDKNGNVIRLSDI
+255 DDNGHVVKVSDI
-268 ANVKREYEDPD
+268 AQVKKAYEDPD
-279 SYIQTGGTKAMI
+279 SYIQTGGEKAMI

-303 QFGEEIKEHLAQLKQ
+303 QFGEEVKEHLAKLEAE
-318 DLPEDIEV
+318 LPSDIEIS
-326 RTIADQPVVVDH
+326 TIADQPVAVDH
-338 SIGHFMKEFGY
+338 SISDFMKEFGY
-349 ALLGVILVCM
+349 ALMGVIIVCM

-383 LMYLFGM
+383 VMYMLGM

-418 VEKLDEGESRFE
+418 IEKLDEGESRWN
-430 AAYHSAVELFPSV
+430 AAYHSAKELFPSV

-500 KGLHSEKDEDNAK
+500 KGLHSDKDEQEK
-513 KKKSMLDRLQD
+513 QKKKSMLDRLQN
-524 FFNKSVEKAMKHYK
+524 FFNRTVERAMKHYK
-538 ITVFMGV
+538 LTVLAGILAV
-545 LSVVLGMFLF
+545 LVGGYLF

-574 VNLSKGSN
+574 VTLSQGSN
-582 LQETAAIVEEFE
+582 LEETAAVVNKFE
-594 EILAKDERILDYT
+594 KILAKEERVENYT

-625 PAKNYAQILVTTASN
+625 PAKNYAQILVTTTSN

-645 VLREYDDKYSEMF
+645 LLEEYDKKYAEMF

-667 LNMVGKP
+667 LNMVSKP
-674 APIEVRLYGNDI
+674 APIEIRLYGDDI
-686 SELKKYGNQIIDLAR
+686 EELQEYGNLVIDAAR
-701 ETPQTIWSR
+701 KTPQTIWSR

-715 LYSSVSIDI
+715 RYPTISIDI
-724 KEEQA
+724 KEDQA
-729 AQAGLTKENIG
+729 AQVGLTKEDIG
-740 NTIAMN
+740 NSIAMN
-746 MEGLQATQIYED
+746 MEGLQATQLYED
-758 DYAINIKIKAEN
+758 DYAINVKIKSEN
-770 HAAQTISDLS
+770 SEAQSISELN
-780 QLSILAPNTGNVI
+780 QLSIISPTTGKIV
-793 PLKQVANITP
+793 PLKQVAEVKP
-803 AWEQEQIVRRN
+803 SWEQEQIVRRN
-814 GMRCLTIRVDIEKG
+814 GRRCLTIRVDIEKG
-828 AVANVVQGKM
+828 AVANVVLDKIR
-838 TPKIEELDIPSHIRI
+838 PKLEELNIPKHIEI
-853 NYGGEHEMSEENL
+853 GYGGEYEMSQENL
-866 LPMGISLL
+866 VPMQVSLL
-874 ISVLLIILILIWH
+874 ISILLIILILIWH
-887 FKSFKHAALS
+887 FKSFKHAFLS
-897 FITMP
+897 FMTMP

-908 ALGLLLMQYPF
+908 ALGLLLMQYPY
-919 GFTSFLGILALCGIV
+919 GFTSFLGVLALCGIV

-944 ADELRLHHGKNVL
+944 ADELREHHGKNVWD
-957 QAAILSAQ
+957 AAMQSAQ

-1008 VLTLYVLPALYW
+1008 VLTLYVLPVLYW

-1026 EKAEEENN
+1026 ENQDENLST
-1034 EEELKTINS
+1034 EKE